1 MDITRARTEAAAAY
15 RKRLASMDTQIRVAT
30 VAHTLLGKIVEGEH
44 GDRILGALYGDMAH
58 RTRAVHRVPSP
69 AVAVHAAAQRSI
81 ALSVAAVLSDFEWA
95 CRDLLTDAL
104 EFWEKCWT
112 PVLGEAKP
120 PGPAFGPLAKRGWAG
135 TISDTLRAQSA
146 GGGFLQNCYTL
157 LGIKATKEDIAPL
170 PLFDFFRRCRN
181 RIIHS
186 DSTAGSELVEFA
198 KSKEVEGAF
207 KSLGPAVC
215 RMIPELPELR
225 ATEPIILVPAHAII
239 FLVVVRDLFNGLAER
254 VRSELD
260 EDGYL
265 RMTAY
270 YAYGAVYH
278 SFRHAG
284 YKDVEGTA
292 RSFLDERYGVREV
305 DQHDLIRRFRKLGLW
320 DAIGTRFIELF
331 PPNAHT
337 KKSGKQGPKV

>member
-15 RKRLASMDTQIRVAT
+15 RKRLATMDTQIRVAT

-69 AVAVHAAAQRSI
+69 AVAVNLAAQRSI
-81 ALSVAAVLSDFEWA
+81 ALSIAAVLSDFEWA

-104 EFWEKCWT
+104 EFWEKSWM
-112 PVLGEAKP
+112 PALGEAKP
-120 PGPAFGPLAKRGWAG
+120 PGPAVGPLAKRGWAG
-135 TISDTLRAQSA
+135 TISDALRAQSA
-146 GGGFLQNCYTL
+146 GSGFLQNCYAL
-157 LGIKATKEDIAPL
+157 LGVKATKEDLAPL

-198 KSKEVEGAF
+198 KSKEMEKAF

-215 RMIPELPELR
+215 RMISELPEVR

-239 FLVVVRDLFNGLAER
+239 FLVVVSDLFSALAGR
-254 VRSELD
+254 IQSQLD

-265 RMTAY
+265 RMTAH
-270 YAYGAVYH
+270 YAYGAAYH
-278 SFRHAG
+278 PFRRTRHN
-284 YKDVEGTA
+284 DVEAPA
-292 RSFLDERYGVREV
+292 RSFLDERYGVRHV
-305 DQHDLIRRFRKLGLW
+305 DQHDLIRRFKKLGLW
-320 DAIGTRFIELF
+320 DAISTRFIDLF
-331 PPNAHT
+331 SPNAHT
-337 KKSGKQGPKV
+337 KKSGN

>member
-1 MDITRARTEAAAAY
+1 MEITRARTEAAAAY
-15 RKRLASMDTQIRVAT
+15 RQRLASMDTQIRVAT

-69 AVAVHAAAQRSI
+69 ADAVQAAAQRSI

-95 CRDLLTDAL
+95 CRDLLSDAL
-104 EFWEKCWT
+104 EFWEKRWT
-112 PVLGEAKP
+112 PALGESKP

-135 TISDTLRAQSA
+135 TISEALRTQSA
-146 GGGFLQNCYTL
+146 SGGFLQNCYSL
-157 LGIKATKEDIAPL
+157 LGIDATKKDLAPL

-186 DSTAGSELVEFA
+186 DSTAGSDLVDFA
-198 KSKEVEGAF
+198 KSKDVEAAF

-215 RMIPELPELR
+215 RMISELPEL
-225 ATEPIILVPAHAII
+225 EPTQRIVLVPAHAII
-239 FLVVVRDLFNGLAER
+239 FLVVVRDLFKALEGR
-254 VRSELD
+254 IRQELD
-260 EDGYL
+260 DDGYL

-270 YAYGAVYH
+270 YAYGADH
-278 SFRHAG
+278 HAFRRAH
-284 YKDVEGTA
+284 YNDVEGTA

-320 DAIGTRFIELF
+320 EAIGNRFIELF

-337 KKSGKQGPKV
+337 RKSAKQGAKT